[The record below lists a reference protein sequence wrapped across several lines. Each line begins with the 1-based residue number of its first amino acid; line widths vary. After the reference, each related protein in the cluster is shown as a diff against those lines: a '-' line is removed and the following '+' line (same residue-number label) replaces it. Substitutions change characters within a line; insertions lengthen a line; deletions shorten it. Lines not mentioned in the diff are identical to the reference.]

1 MKNTATLR
9 IVADRNIPFIK
20 DALAGIGTA
29 TYLPGDAITP
39 EVMRD
44 ADILLTR
51 TRAKCNSAL
60 LDASPC
66 TFIGTATIGT
76 DHIDLDYCRS
86 KGIEVAN
93 APGCNAPAVGQYVLA
108 AIARNLKPG
117 ETFADKTLGIIG
129 AGNVGSLVGRW
140 ARATGMKVLLND
152 PPKEE
157 QGDDGNRYVSLDE
170 IAEKC
175 DVITIHTPLTTGGKH
190 PTFHLVGKE
199 FLAGLVRRPLLINSA
214 RGPVTDT
221 VALKQA
227 YTDGLVSALA
237 IDCWEGEPDIDM
249 ELLAMAGIA
258 TPHIAGYSEEGKIRA
273 TSMVLDALALHLK
286 NHYGMEITPEELKS
300 SLPFAQSVPE
310 FVNTDALGYDIDA
323 DTLRLKNVA
332 PDLIPS
338 TFESLRNNYPL
349 RPEPRQA

>member
-1 MKNTATLR
+1 MH
-9 IVADRNIPFIK
+9 
-20 DALAGIGTA
+20 
-29 TYLPGDAITP
+29 
-39 EVMRD
+39 D

-51 TRAKCNSAL
+51 TRTKCNSAL

-157 QGDDGNRYVSLDE
+157 QGDDGNCYVSLDE

-175 DVITIHTPLTTGGKH
+175 DVITIHTPLTTGAKH

-199 FLAGLVRRPLLINSA
+199 FLSGLVRRPLLINSA

-237 IDCWEGEPDIDM
+237 IDCWRRTRHRY
-249 ELLAMAGIA
+249 GIA
-258 TPHIAGYSEEGKIRA
+258 CDGRHSHSTYRGIFRGR
-273 TSMVLDALALHLK
+273 K
-286 NHYGMEITPEELKS
+286 NPR
-300 SLPFAQSVPE
+300 
-310 FVNTDALGYDIDA
+310 DINGA
-323 DTLRLKNVA
+323 RCPRPASK
-332 PDLIPS
+332 
-338 TFESLRNNYPL
+338 ESLRHGDYSRGAEIKSAL
-349 RPEPRQA
+349 RTERARIRKHGCSRL

>member
-1 MKNTATLR
+1 MKNPNTLR

-20 DALAGIGTA
+20 DALATIGQA
-29 TYLPGDAITP
+29 VYLPGDAITP

-44 ADILLTR
+44 TDILLTR
-51 TRAKCNSAL
+51 TRTKCNSDL

-66 TFIGTATIGT
+66 SFIGTATIGT
-76 DHIDLDYCRS
+76 DHIDLDYCRA
-86 KGIEVAN
+86 KGITVAN

-129 AGNVGSLVGRW
+129 VGNVGSLVGRW

-157 QGDDGNRYVSLDE
+157 HGDQDNSYVSLDE

-175 DVITIHTPLTTGGKH
+175 DVITIHTPLTTGGKY
-190 PTFHLVGKE
+190 PTFHLVGKD
-199 FLAGLVRRPLLINSA
+199 FLGKLKRRPLLINSA

-227 YTDGLVSALA
+227 FTDGLISALA
-237 IDCWEGEPDIDM
+237 IDCWEGEPEIDM
-249 ELLAMAGIA
+249 ELLAMADTA

-273 TSMVLDALALHLK
+273 TSMVLDALAIHLR
-286 NHYGMEITPEELKS
+286 NHYEMDITSEELKS

-310 FVNTDALGYDIDA
+310 FVNPDELDYDIDA
-323 DTLRLKNVA
+323 DTARLKNVPA
-332 PDLIPS
+332 DLIPS